1 MTLLPAKCCENL
13 IMDVKTVCL
22 GVLTLGD
29 ATGYEIRKMF
39 EDGPFQYFTDAG
51 FGSIYPALNKLHA
64 EGLVT
69 FEQQSQSGRPD
80 KKVYSITEHG
90 RAAFAEAIHK
100 RPGPDKIR
108 SDFLFTLF
116 FEHLLPRRLIAEA
129 VEQQIDWYRSRLEHM
144 RSCDR
149 SGWGDGPVFV
159 NQFGQAV
166 YAAALAFLEENRSE
180 LVDATTRRAENQ
192 AAE

>member
-1 MTLLPAKCCENL
+1 
-13 IMDVKTVCL
+13 MDVKTVCL

-39 EDGPFQYFTDAG
+39 EDGPFQHFTDAG
-51 FGSIYPALNKLHA
+51 FGSIYPALNRLRG

-69 FEQQSQSGRPD
+69 CEQQSQSGRPD
-80 KKVYSITEHG
+80 KKVYSITDNG
-90 RAAFAEAIHK
+90 RAAFAQAIHK

-116 FEHLLPRRLIAEA
+116 FEHLLPRQLIAEA
-129 VEQQIDWYRSRLEHM
+129 VDEYIDWYRARLEHI
-144 RSCDR
+144 RCCDR
-149 SGWGDGPVFV
+149 SGWGAGPVFV
-159 NQFGQAV
+159 NEFGQAI
-166 YAAALAFLEENRSE
+166 YAAAVAFLEENRSRLIE
-180 LVDATTRRAENQ
+180 SGTETTGNR